1 MRTWLW
7 AAGIVVA
14 VTLPVLAATQVQDAP
29 RSPDRPTQKRDVAV
43 EPVEVTPE
51 EAKSAVADSVKF
63 LLEVQE
69 GPSDSEW
76 PYEGVYRV
84 RGDGP
89 KEFNLRGAIIPMGYR
104 VGGTSIAGMAL
115 LRSTVEL
122 SKRNEALE
130 RARTFVI
137 EATTS
142 PDMAH
147 EYAGGYDVR
156 GWGYIYGARFL
167 MAMHAAGHVPK
178 DQAEAHRAATDFYV
192 TGIEAIE
199 IPKTGG
205 WNYARRGA
213 LDQSGA
219 ASPFMTAPTLQALF
233 EAKRAGIA
241 FDPKTVDRGLF
252 ALDNSRTDDG
262 HIAYSAQSQTRESSE
277 MIPGAIGRMVA
288 VETVRSQAGQ
298 GSPEDLRRAL
308 DAFNE
313 HWKELLKRKSKS
325 GTHAR
330 PYGVAPY
337 YFFYAHGYAAE
348 AIEELPEA
356 DREPYRKKL
365 MELLFSTRE
374 KDGAWND
381 RVFPRSRAYG
391 TSIALQVITQPEAP
405 PAARWNEAG
414 E

>member
-1 MRTWLW
+1 MMINTIL
-7 AAGIVVA
+7 
-14 VTLPVLAATQVQDAP
+14 LLVLAATPVQDAP
-29 RSPDRPTQKRDVAV
+29 RSPDRPTRKRDVAV
-43 EPVEVTPE
+43 EPVEVAPQD
-51 EAKSAVADSVKF
+51 AKLAIADSVKF

-76 PYEGVYRV
+76 PYEGVYRMP
-84 RGDGP
+84 GDGP
-89 KEFNLRGAIIPMGYR
+89 KEFISRGLIIPMGYR

-115 LRSTVEL
+115 LRSTDEL

-130 RARTFVI
+130 RARTFVV
-137 EATTS
+137 EATAS
-142 PDMAH
+142 PYMVH

-167 MAMHAAGHVPK
+167 MAMQAAGLVPK

-199 IPKTGG
+199 IPTSGG
-205 WNYARRGA
+205 WNYSRRGA
-213 LDQSGA
+213 LDKSGA
-219 ASPFMTAPTLQALF
+219 ASPFMTAPALQALF

-241 FDPKTVDRGLF
+241 FDPETVDRGLV
-252 ALDNSRTDDG
+252 ALKNSRTDDG
-262 HIAYSAQSQTRESSE
+262 HIAYSAQGQTRESSK

-313 HWKELLKRKSKS
+313 NWNELLKRKSKS

-356 DREPYRKKL
+356 DRAPYRKKL

-374 KDGAWND
+374 KDGVWND

-414 E
+414 Q

>member
-1 MRTWLW
+1 MLINTVL
-7 AAGIVVA
+7 
-14 VTLPVLAATQVQDAP
+14 LLVLAATPVQDAP
-29 RSPDRPTQKRDVAV
+29 RSPDRPTRKRDVAV
-43 EPVEVTPE
+43 EPVEVTPQQ
-51 EAKSAVADSVKF
+51 AKSAVADSVKF

-76 PYEGVYRV
+76 PYQGVHRV
-84 RGDGP
+84 PRDGP
-89 KEFNLRGAIIPMGYR
+89 KEFISDGWIIPMGYR

-115 LRSTVEL
+115 LRSTDEL

-130 RARTFVI
+130 RARTFVV
-137 EATTS
+137 ESTTS
-142 PDMAH
+142 PGLAH
-147 EYAGGYDVR
+147 EYDEIYDVR

-167 MAMHAAGHVPK
+167 MAMHAAGLVPK
-178 DQAEAHRAATDFYV
+178 DQTEAHRAATDFYV

-199 IPKTGG
+199 IPTSGG
-205 WNYARRGA
+205 WNYARRTPLA
-213 LDQSGA
+213 P
-219 ASPFMTAPTLQALF
+219 ASPFMTAPALQALF

-241 FDPKTVDRGLF
+241 FDPKIVDRGLV
-252 ALDNSRTDDG
+252 ALNNSRTDDG
-262 HIAYSAQSQTRESSE
+262 HIAYSAQEQTQESSR

-313 HWKELLKRKSKS
+313 HWNELLKRKSKS
-325 GTHAR
+325 GTHVR

-356 DREPYRKKL
+356 DRAPYRKKL

-374 KDGAWND
+374 KDGVWND
-381 RVFPRSRAYG
+381 RVFLRSRAYG
-391 TSIALQVITQPEAP
+391 TSIALQIMTQSEAK
-405 PAARWNEAG
+405 PAARWNKADN
-414 E
+414 